1 MFIFE
6 LFRDIMSVELGEEK
20 QFLKTNPTVMLP
32 KICAIN
38 SKNPILLS
46 LNIAIPHVPM
56 MNNGPDVLVKASN
69 REASAFVH
77 LPSWY
82 NSDVIFAPV
91 GYPESQPIE
100 SAKAPTPGTPNKGR
114 IIGVNNLLTMATKGV
129 AFNKSIQMK
138 NGNKDGIT
146 LFAQSF
152 KAFWATSKV
161 LDEKQTMQIIR
172 NNKIIKIITLIKS
185 M

>member
-1 MFIFE
+1 MAKISIYPPISTKVEKLFCIEEPTNFPKFFKFKDSEVFIFE

-77 LPSWY
+77 LPS
-82 NSDVIFAPV
+82 
-91 GYPESQPIE
+91 
-100 SAKAPTPGTPNKGR
+100 
-114 IIGVNNLLTMATKGV
+114 
-129 AFNKSIQMK
+129 
-138 NGNKDGIT
+138 
-146 LFAQSF
+146 
-152 KAFWATSKV
+152 
-161 LDEKQTMQIIR
+161 
-172 NNKIIKIITLIKS
+172 
-185 M
+185 